1 MYSFNN
7 KDLLVLK
14 ENYMYFP
21 FYGKDFFLAYAKNR
35 INFTKK
41 IQVNNSTTND
51 LYFSK
56 VIELILLKKINY
68 KFSNKLSNII
78 SDYKI
83 NINANM
89 KPKNILAYKSLNLKK
104 NTIINTNDLLD
115 FLIINSINKT
125 NNVLV
130 INYLE
135 KLINKFEVSKRL
147 YCTYSKSLK
156 KIGYKFKSIDLYK
169 KLSILLIIGYM
180 QNSNNRY
187 LSTLLKVNDLI
198 SSTELSLE
206 KKHHNELIIIF
217 SLEEIFIKN
226 LFKKHKII
234 K

>member
-115 FLIINSINKT
+115 FLIINSINK
-125 NNVLV
+125 
-130 INYLE
+130 
-135 KLINKFEVSKRL
+135 FEVSKRL